1 MADNYLE
8 ALQRK
13 TNPTRNMK
21 GVPVEVETDIGLEKK
36 INPQI
41 EALFRQKLM
50 TMDPK
55 LVNQLKRRVANAFPD
70 MEENKKQIN
79 KAFNMRAKENVKRN
93 EDVEDT
99 KRKQMKAMRDAEVK
113 EQDKIERQREKQA
126 SKEERAQER
135 RDNTFVDFDAIGSYI
150 NQIDSEIRELQA
162 ERDLKVQVFEV
173 ENMDYDKKGNPIGIQ
188 PKAEAELEQIKNSYD
203 TKISSREK
211 QREIEIQR
219 RVNRL
224 AFDALNK
231 FQNREEVERR
241 FRNAGLMKYYIN
253 YIANEKARLDR

>member
-1 MADNYLE
+1 MSNYLD

-13 TNPTRNMK
+13 TQQPNMK
-21 GVPVEVETDIGLEKK
+21 GVPVEVETNIGMDQELPPGLEEEFRRRLMKLPERLRKK
-36 INPQI
+36 
-41 EALFRQKLM
+41 
-50 TMDPK
+50 
-55 LVNQLKRRVANAFPD
+55 LKKDVESAFPNAEAD
-70 MEENKKQIN
+70 AKRTNR
-79 KAFNMRAKENVKRN
+79 AFNMRAKENVKRN
-93 EDVEDT
+93 EDVEAT

-113 EQDKIERQREKQA
+113 EEDKIERQREKQA

-135 RDNTFVDFDAIGSYI
+135 RDATFVDFDAIGSYI
-150 NQIDSEIRELQA
+150 NTIDSEIRELQA

-188 PKAEAELEQIKNSYD
+188 PKAQAELEQIKNSYD
-203 TKISSREK
+203 TKISSKEK